1 MNTVIFLYFHDW
13 IALAATAGILVGVA
27 YPRID
32 PYMGILP
39 GLKAFVAAVL
49 GGIGSIPGA
58 MVGGLVMGT
67 AETMV
72 LGFGKSTF
80 RDAIAFTILI
90 IVLLVKPTGLW
101 AARLTESVGE
111 RG

>member
-1 MNTVIFLYFHDW
+1 
-13 IALAATAGILVGVA
+13 
-27 YPRID
+27 
-32 PYMGILP
+32 
-39 GLKAFVAAVL
+39 
-49 GGIGSIPGA
+49 

-90 IVLLVKPTGLW
+90 IVLLVKPTGIMGSKVN
-101 AARLTESVGE
+101 EKV
-111 RG
+111 